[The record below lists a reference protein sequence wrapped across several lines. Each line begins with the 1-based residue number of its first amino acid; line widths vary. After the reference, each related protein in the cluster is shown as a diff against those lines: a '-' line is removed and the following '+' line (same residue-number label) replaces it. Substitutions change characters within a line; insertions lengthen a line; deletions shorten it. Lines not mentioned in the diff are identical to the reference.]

1 MVFAPVIHDKP
12 YAPPVYRSFCAHFA
26 DYSKPVRCAV
36 HRAQA
41 ADPAAHR
48 HAAPDRLP
56 TALLDR
62 NRARHDDADE
72 AQEKIRQ
79 VFDATSFEVTD
90 DFPNFIITDRVT
102 GESVEVWLH
111 LSGTNRTTPIDYVVI
126 MPSSGTEWLLAD
138 VHSFL
143 YDWQSAIHVLTLSGK
158 VFQHIYY
165 DQYRVMLELPAADCG
180 QSSIF
185 QPVYS
190 ILFRST
196 ILDNPSAY
204 TLEWRGFHT
213 CQP

>member
-1 MVFAPVIHDKP
+1 MRRLFIALFALTLLIILSLCAALFIGRRQPI
-12 YAPPVYRSFCAHFA
+12 PPRIAMLHLTDC
-26 DYSKPVRCAV
+26 
-36 HRAQA
+36 Q
-41 ADPAAHR
+41 
-48 HAAPDRLP
+48 LP
-56 TALLDR
+56 CWIGIVPGTTTL
-62 NRARHDDADE
+62 DE